1 MKTMIK
7 MFILTTL
14 TIGLFIVGC
23 TKEEMNNGKIMV
35 KMTDAPANFT
45 EVNVEV
51 IELQV
56 HYANDNDNNNIN
68 GWVTLNTNAGIYN
81 LLDLQNDVSVVIA
94 DQQDLSVGK
103 ITQMRL
109 ILGQQNTVATTDSI
123 YPLKLSSQ
131 DETGLKVVTPFNIAA
146 NKTISILV
154 DFDAEKSVVIE
165 GDGSYKLK
173 PVIKI
178 KSIEYY

>member
-1 MKTMIK
+1 MKTMIR
-7 MFILTTL
+7 MFILTAL

-23 TKEEMNNGKIMV
+23 TKDEMNTGKMMI

-51 IELQV
+51 QEIQV
-56 HYANDNDNNNIN
+56 HYTNNNNTN
-68 GWVTLNTNAGIYN
+68 GWVTLNTNAGVYN
-81 LLDLQNDVSVVIA
+81 LLDLQNDVSVVIV
-94 DQQDLSVGK
+94 DPQNLSVGK

-123 YPLKLSSQ
+123 YPLKLASQ
-131 DETGLKVVTPFNIAA
+131 DETGLKIVTPFNIVA

-154 DFDAEKSVVIE
+154 DFDAEQSVVVE
-165 GDGSYKLK
+165 GDESFRLK

-178 KSIEYY
+178 KSVEYY

>member
-1 MKTMIK
+1 MIS

-23 TKEEMNNGKIMV
+23 TKDEMNNGKMMV
-35 KMTDAPANFT
+35 KMTDAPADFT

-51 IELQV
+51 QEIQV
-56 HYANDNDNNNIN
+56 HYANNNNNTN

-81 LLDLQNDVSVVIA
+81 LLDLQNDVSVVIV
-94 DQQDLSVGK
+94 DPQDLSVGK

-131 DETGLKVVTPFNIAA
+131 DETGLKIVTPFNIVA

-154 DFDAEKSVVIE
+154 DFDAEQSVVVE
-165 GDGSYKLK
+165 GDGSFRLK

-178 KSIEYY
+178 KSVEYY

>member
-1 MKTMIK
+1 MKTMIS

-23 TKEEMNNGKIMV
+23 TKDEMNNGKMMV
-35 KMTDAPANFT
+35 KMTDAPADFT

-51 IELQV
+51 QEIQV
-56 HYANDNDNNNIN
+56 HYANNNNNTN

-81 LLDLQNDVSVVIA
+81 LLDLQNDVSVVIV
-94 DQQDLSVGK
+94 DPQDLSVGK

-109 ILGQQNTVATTDSI
+109 ILGQQNTVVTTDSI
-123 YPLKLSSQ
+123 YPLKLASQ
-131 DETGLKVVTPFNIAA
+131 DETGLKVVTPFNIVA

-154 DFDAEKSVVIE
+154 DFDAEQSVVVE
-165 GDGSYKLK
+165 GDGSFRLK

-178 KSIEYY
+178 KSVEYY

>member
-7 MFILTTL
+7 MFILTAL
-14 TIGLFIVGC
+14 TIGLFIIGC
-23 TKEEMNNGKIMV
+23 TKDEVNKGKMMV

-45 EVNVEV
+45 QVNVEV
-51 IELQV
+51 QEIQV
-56 HYANDNDNNNIN
+56 HYANNNNSNN
-68 GWVTLNTNAGIYN
+68 GWVTLNTNTGIYN
-81 LLDLQNDVSVVIA
+81 LLDLQNNVSVVIA
-94 DQQDLSVGK
+94 DPQDLSIGK

-109 ILGQQNTVATTDSI
+109 ILGQQNTVVTTDSI

-131 DETGLKVVTPFNIAA
+131 DETGLKIVTPFSIVA

-154 DFDAEKSVVIE
+154 DFDAEQSIVIE
-165 GDGSYKLK
+165 GDGSFKLK

-178 KSIEYY
+178 KNVEYY

>member
-7 MFILTTL
+7 MFILTAL

-45 EVNVEV
+45 EVNVDVREF
-51 IELQV
+51 QV
-56 HYANDNDNNNIN
+56 HYANTNNNTS

-81 LLDLQNDVSVVIA
+81 LLDLQNDVSVVIV

-109 ILGQQNTVATTDSI
+109 ILGQQNTVATVDSI
-123 YPLKLSSQ
+123 YPLKLASQ
-131 DETGLKVVTPFNIAA
+131 DETGLKIVTPFNIVA
-146 NKTISILV
+146 NKTINILI
-154 DFDAEKSVVIE
+154 DFDAEKSVVVE
-165 GDGSYKLK
+165 GDGSFRLK
-173 PVIKI
+173 PVVKI
-178 KSIEYY
+178 KSVEYY